1 MLYPLSDTAGLEAV
15 LTRRGKAHRSQTKP
29 PVSSRQN
36 RPKRPENLHFQ
47 TGFVV
52 LKGRWVVG
60 RSFSWLVHWGGL
72 LRDRAGRPDVSAT
85 RIAFAAVLSGVEVLL
100 NPIPT
105 QAAAR

>member
-1 MLYPLSDTAGLEAV
+1 MLDGAFTAARCQALSNQPSV
-15 LTRRGKAHRSQTKP
+15 R
-29 PVSSRQN
+29 
-36 RPKRPENLHFQ
+36 LHVVARDPAQ

-52 LKGRWVVG
+52 LKSRWVVG
-60 RSFSWLVHWGGL
+60 RSFGWLVHWGGL